1 MSLSNAPKIED
12 RVRVEAFLASSLDIE
27 VPSSYRSI
35 FDLAESILR
44 DLRKVDE
51 ALYDAESLFIQ
62 SFMDW
67 LQEWTSNNGNSLSD
81 FLSSWKE
88 ASPKISSP
96 DAGDSVR
103 VMTIHKAKGLEFPY
117 VILPFAEE
125 ITLYK
130 VRTGACLLQHLLFQ
144 RMSRAVRTRSTCPRK
159 RTEPCLRKITRRR
172 RTVST

>member
-1 MSLSNAPKIED
+1 MGEILSSIRSYMEKGGHLSDIAVLVRDNKAGAKVAAYLIENGIPVISDDSLNIKSSVTVRRLVSLMSLSNAPKIED

-67 LQEWTSNNGNSLSD
+67 LQEWTSNNGNSL
-81 FLSSWKE
+81 FF
-88 ASPKISSP
+88 
-96 DAGDSVR
+96 GT
-103 VMTIHKAKGLEFPY
+103 M
-117 VILPFAEE
+117 
-125 ITLYK
+125 
-130 VRTGACLLQHLLFQ
+130 
-144 RMSRAVRTRSTCPRK
+144 
-159 RTEPCLRKITRRR
+159 
-172 RTVST
+172 